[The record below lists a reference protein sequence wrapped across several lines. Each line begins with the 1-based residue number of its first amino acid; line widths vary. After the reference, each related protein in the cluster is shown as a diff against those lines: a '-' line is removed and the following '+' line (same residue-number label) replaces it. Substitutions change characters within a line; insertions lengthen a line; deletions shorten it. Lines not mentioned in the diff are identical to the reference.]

1 MDDDDLTLVWK
12 ALSDPSRRRIL
23 DYLRE
28 RPRTTGELSDLF
40 EVSRFAVMKHLSILE
55 SAGLVVVR
63 RHGRERWNYLNVVP
77 LQRIYE
83 RWLRPYEARWATSLL
98 QLKRHV
104 EEPEERNLTMAEQTI
119 AAMNVGSMH
128 VEQEVTIEA
137 SPERVFDALT
147 NELPAWWGAPY
158 LVSQAAKALVLE
170 PKIGGRFYEDWGDGQ
185 GAQWA
190 MVTSIK
196 RNERLELTGP
206 IGMGGVV
213 QGVVCFELEAKGNA
227 TVVKLSHRAIGEV
240 TEQSQA
246 GYASGWQDLIG
257 TRLKAFVERGVRYGL
272 GHEPPK

>member
-1 MDDDDLTLVWK
+1 MNDDALINVWK
-12 ALSDPSRRRIL
+12 ALADPSRRKIL

-40 EVSRFAVMKHLSILE
+40 EVSRFAVMKHLSVLE
-55 SAGLVVVR
+55 SADLVVVR

-119 AAMNVGSMH
+119 AAMSVGSMH

-147 NELPAWWGAPY
+147 NELSAWWGAPY
-158 LVSQAAKALVLE
+158 LVSQTAKSLILE

-196 RNERLELTGP
+196 RNERLELTGT

-240 TEQSQA
+240 NEESQA
-246 GYASGWQDLIG
+246 GYASGWQDLLG
-257 TRLKAFVERGVRYGL
+257 TRLKAFVEHGVRYGL
-272 GHEPPK
+272 GHEPPR